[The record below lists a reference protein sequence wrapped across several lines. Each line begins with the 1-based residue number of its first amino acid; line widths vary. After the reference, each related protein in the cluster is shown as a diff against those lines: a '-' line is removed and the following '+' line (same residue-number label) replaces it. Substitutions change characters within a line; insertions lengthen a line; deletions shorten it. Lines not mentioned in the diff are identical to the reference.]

1 MSAVDAVVF
10 RGFMQTILITRG
22 VPPKGGHFRPAG
34 GGEVRAALTSHLAE
48 DAGAVMDLATFW
60 VDSGGRP
67 VSVLLQAELIAEV
80 AAAVA
85 AGRLWAFV
93 FREPAYVSAADHQA
107 LVKAAELAARAGP
120 GLHSGNAYGL
130 LPPEMGV
137 ADKFSSVFHRAAP
150 LVGPELRA
158 QLLAVVEDPA
168 NLAIALATLVILAQL
183 HAVAAGEAI
192 DAVVL
197 SAIVAC
203 AVLRGVGLFQAI
215 SAALD
220 AVIHLVAFIIQTA
233 AAKEEKDLDEAATRL
248 AAGLSSI
255 GVSALMLALSWISA
269 RFSDSLKKTGGKKG
283 VGKVSKEEMAGKGAA
298 AGQTGPAEET
308 SPSPETRR
316 PRTFQDE
323 PRLPSKAKETTSE
336 FKAKR
341 PGGVDMAN
349 LSASDGKIAAKLR
362 AAGYSPDKV
371 EEVLNS
377 GRDFRFADARKG
389 DEMYGFSSKDYPKDA
404 SSPYWLDK
412 ETFTALKDGYYDPKT
427 GKWDSSGIKR
437 QLALPCYNRADA
449 VYQGQLTSD
458 QSIVVSTI
466 NPATETVT
474 YVGHDG
480 IELTKFSRAMTGG
493 GAQFTP
499 AKGSV
504 SNIGELTGQ

>member
-107 LVKAAELAARAGP
+107 LIKAAELAARAGP
-120 GLHSGNAYGL
+120 GLRSGNAYGL

-137 ADKFSSVFHRAAP
+137 ADKFSSVFHRAVP

-233 AAKEEKDLDEAATRL
+233 AAKEEKDLDAAAARL

-255 GVSALMLALSWISA
+255 GVSALMLALSWISG

-283 VGKVSKEEMAGKGAA
+283 VGKVSKEEMAGKNKKEPPPALLPPKTPSNPVSSAAEDRRRITELANNGDLEGARAILRPHLERGDIDGIIERLDVSVGKNQGVLWSGNKQGAA
-298 AGQTGPAEET
+298 MAAGMQG
-308 SPSPETRR
+308 
-316 PRTFQDE
+316 
-323 PRLPSKAKETTSE
+323 KTTLE
-336 FKAKR
+336 MT
-341 PGGVDMAN
+341 PGGKVVDEWPE
-349 LSASDGKIAAKLR
+349 LSR
-362 AAGYSPDKV
+362 
-371 EEVLNS
+371 VLNWESQS
-377 GRDFRFADARKG
+377 GTVSKG
-389 DEMYGFSSKDYPKDA
+389 EKFWGGLSSKYA
-404 SSPYWLDK
+404 SGLEGDVDV
-412 ETFTALKDGYYDPKT
+412 L
-427 GKWDSSGIKR
+427 
-437 QLALPCYNRADA
+437 
-449 VYQGQLTSD
+449 LTSD
-458 QSIVVSTI
+458 RPKGGFIFNKYEIPAIKSGGMDVNI
-466 NPATETVT
+466 NMKNNALQIPLQLEAPKV
-474 YVGHDG
+474 
-480 IELTKFSRAMTGG
+480 K
-493 GAQFTP
+493 P
-499 AKGSV
+499 
-504 SNIGELTGQ
+504 